1 MGISHSLWLAPNV
14 ELVKNFG
21 FFDFYSIIRF
31 FLRTKFYHLPVA
43 VWLDSVVEKGY
54 WKLELPL
61 PH

>member
-1 MGISHSLWLAPNV
+1 

-21 FFDFYSIIRF
+21 FFDFYSIIKF

-54 WKLELPL
+54 WKLELPP